1 MRKPPGEGSGGKVIQ
16 VGRIASAKIQ
26 WRKRPSYAAK
36 LRRGEVGL
44 EQREMRGMEE
54 DEVKEEM
61 GGCRSW
67 LVTHTKE
74 FGLYFNS
81 SVCMGGCD

>member
-1 MRKPPGEGSGGKVIQ
+1 MIQ

-61 GGCRSW
+61 GAAD
-67 LVTHTKE
+67 H
-74 FGLYFNS
+74 GL
-81 SVCMGGCD
+81 